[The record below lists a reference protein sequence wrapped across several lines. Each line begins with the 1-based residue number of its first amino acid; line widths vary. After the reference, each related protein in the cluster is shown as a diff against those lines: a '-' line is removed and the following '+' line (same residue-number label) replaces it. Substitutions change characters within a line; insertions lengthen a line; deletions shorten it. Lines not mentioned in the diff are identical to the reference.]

1 MNKIEQM
8 EWKAEKYYLGK
19 SMTAALANGTVLK
32 VLDVE
37 PSHPDA
43 VGYTSRNKTI
53 HLAYEHSIM
62 DGLDKLHKK
71 AFRQGVCTHEL
82 MHQILTDFVILEKNI
97 AGLPSYEQQIFAQ
110 LNNIIEDARI
120 EHYAYQYVG
129 GSLLSSL
136 EFAIAHTYDVTE
148 PLEKSPNALSQFM
161 AALIMFGDMGPLKGR
176 FTFPEAK
183 EAFMKSAELF
193 SNGISETSPRKV
205 IKITKEIFEIARPL
219 WQNEA
224 DMAKLMESLMKQMA
238 KSGKSLSSGSGK
250 PASTASDDSEDGE
263 DKKSK
268 MRKVSRKEFE
278 EAMKNGA
285 QPGKGGKGGETLVCE
300 DAKTAEE
307 AQEAAEDARA
317 NAEDAKASANEA
329 KKAAEEAAKDGSSPA
344 RAANAQKAAN
354 RAEAAAE
361 KAENAAA
368 NAEAAAKASAEAKA
382 NGDEAGEQANAK
394 TAGREAIKAAN
405 AAMNAAKAAANAAGE
420 NGEGSTSED
429 ADGAAESAAQAQAA
443 AEEAA
448 ENAAKAESASG
459 SGEGSG
465 EGEGQGSSSS
475 GKSKAEKA
483 AEAAEKA
490 AEAAKEAAEAAEAA
504 REHAENGD
512 AEAEASAARAAARA
526 NARAKAA
533 ARAAE
538 RAAKEANGEPVDEAG
553 EAEDATTDPY
563 NDYQGSNADTDYSE
577 RCLNGS
583 TPDYHGASVGESEE
597 DDGEETIF
605 DMEDYEISE
614 TDLAAIEKEIESC
627 LNEVER
633 AEKEGDEES
642 SLPLPDFDIAVS
654 RVKRATT
661 CLNVRV
667 KPGDDVERL
676 ADNYARILNKL
687 KPGVDTLTGQLKR
700 IFQDDVEEKDYRYS
714 GKVNTKRIN
723 SGRKTARVF
732 DRRRLPAEKS
742 DVIVELLIDE
752 SGSMSGSKAEHAK
765 QAAIALAEVMNNL
778 KIPVYVIGFTA
789 DTSGYDAV
797 HNHYITWKNSK
808 ADRLKLLN
816 ITARCDN
823 FDGYSIRYGGEIL
836 KKKNAKHKLMIVISD
851 GSPACYSYRG
861 ADGIPDTKD
870 AIRDVR
876 KDASVLGIAIG
887 NSDTEELHYMYGKDF
902 IHIRN
907 MDDLFAGMS
916 KKMAS
921 IIKNWE

>member
-1 MNKIEQM
+1 MNKIEQL
-8 EWKAEKYYLGK
+8 EWKAEKHYLGRAF
-19 SMTAALANGTVLK
+19 TAVLANGTVLK

-37 PSHPDA
+37 PSHADA

-53 HLAYEHSIM
+53 HLAYSHEIM
-62 DGLDKLHKK
+62 KDLSKPYRRV
-71 AFRQGVCTHEL
+71 FRQGVGVHET
-82 MHQILTDFVILEKNI
+82 MHQIKTDFILLEKNI

-110 LNNIIEDARI
+110 LHNIVEDARI
-120 EHYAYQYVG
+120 EHFAKYYVG

-136 EFAIAHTYDVTE
+136 EFAIAHTYQITE
-148 PLEKSPNALSQFM
+148 PLEKSPNALTQFM
-161 AALIMFGDMGPLKGR
+161 SALIMYGDMGPLKGR
-176 FTFPEAK
+176 FTFPESK
-183 EAFMKSAELF
+183 EAFMKSVDLMDKAIHEG
-193 SNGISETSPRKV
+193 SCRKA
-205 IKITKEIFEIARPL
+205 IKLVKEIFEISRPL
-219 WQNEA
+219 WQNEV
-224 DMAKLMESLMKQMA
+224 DMAKLMESLMKEMA

-250 PASTASDDSEDGE
+250 PSAGSGDEEDGDEGE

-268 MRKVSRKEFE
+268 MRKVTRKEFE
-278 EAMKNGA
+278 EAIKNGA
-285 QPGKGGKGGETLVCE
+285 KAGKGGKGSETLVCE
-300 DAKTAEE
+300 ETLTAEE
-307 AQEAAEDARA
+307 AKEAAEDARVNA
-317 NAEDAKASANEA
+317 NDARTSANEA
-329 KKAAEEAAKDGSSPA
+329 KKAAEEAANNGSSPA
-344 RAANAQKAAN
+344 RTANAQKAAN
-354 RAEAAAE
+354 RAEAAAQ
-361 KAENAAA
+361 KAEQAAN

-382 NGDEAGEQANAK
+382 NGDEAGEQSNAK
-394 TAGREAIKAAN
+394 TAGRESIKAAN

-420 NGEGSTSED
+420 NSEGSTSED
-429 ADGAAESAAQAQAA
+429 ADGASESAAQAQAA
-443 AEEAA
+443 ADEAA
-448 ENAAKAESASG
+448 ENAEKAES
-459 SGEGSG
+459 GEGTGTG
-465 EGEGQGSSSS
+465 EGIS

-483 AEAAEKA
+483 KEAAEKA
-490 AEAAKEAAEAAEAA
+490 AEAAKEAQEAAEAA
-504 REHAENGD
+504 KEHAENGD

-526 NARAKAA
+526 AAKAKAA

-538 RAAKEANGEPVDEAG
+538 RAAREANGEPVEEAG

-563 NDYQGSNADTDYSE
+563 NDYQGSNTDSDYSE

-597 DDGEETIF
+597 DDGEETTF

-614 TDLAAIEKEIESC
+614 ADLAAIEKEIESC
-627 LNEVER
+627 LREVER
-633 AEKEGDEES
+633 AEKEGVEENS
-642 SLPLPDFDIAVS
+642 TPLPDFDIAIS
-654 RVKRATT
+654 RVKKAAT

-667 KPGDDVERL
+667 KPGDDIARL
-676 ADNYARILNKL
+676 NDNYARILNKL
-687 KPGVDTLTGQLKR
+687 KPGIDTLTGQLKR
-700 IFQDDVEEKDYRYS
+700 IFQDDIEERDYRYS
-714 GKVNTKRIN
+714 GKINTKRVN

-732 DRRRLPAEKS
+732 DRRRLPAEKA
-742 DVIVELLIDE
+742 DLIVELLVDE

-765 QAAIALAEVMNNL
+765 QAAIALAEVMSNL

-808 ADRLKLLN
+808 MDRLKLLN

-916 KKMAS
+916 KKMAQ
-921 IIKNWE
+921 IIRSWE